1 MRTSAWRSAVVLG
14 AFFAGASTAPA
25 RAGFVEDVVFALGY
39 ANFDVVGQHNV
50 LSGGVDVSVSN
61 NFLGNPLDFGSA
73 ELRMQGPISLEL
85 SAGGRFVPQLEVSF
99 QTATSSTRTST
110 PLNYLWDIDVGGQQ
124 SQIAGN
130 LLVDG
135 SLWVNK
141 FGFYELDLEYSSRQ
155 TVTNE
160 GRFANDETDYDFDVG
175 PVTIRGNIFADLLA
189 VLTDPIFEATNS
201 VNIFASFSGRAGVQK
216 ALKDAAEDA
225 LDRLAQGNTFDIDNG
240 LISPIALGVVRG
252 DIDPSLP
259 LTQAQTRAV
268 TPEPTVML
276 LMLLGAP
283 LLVFRRRFRRRVAR

>member
-1 MRTSAWRSAVVLG
+1 
-14 AFFAGASTAPA
+14 
-25 RAGFVEDVVFALGY
+25 
-39 ANFDVVGQHNV
+39 
-50 LSGGVDVSVSN
+50 
-61 NFLGNPLDFGSA
+61 
-73 ELRMQGPISLEL
+73 
-85 SAGGRFVPQLEVSF
+85 
-99 QTATSSTRTST
+99 
-110 PLNYLWDIDVGGQQ
+110 
-124 SQIAGN
+124 
-130 LLVDG
+130 
-135 SLWVNK
+135 
-141 FGFYELDLEYSSRQ
+141 
-155 TVTNE
+155 
-160 GRFANDETDYDFDVG
+160 
-175 PVTIRGNIFADLLA
+175 VTIRGNIFADLLA